1 MGLSRVQ
8 VKRISSLIILF
19 CLVLFALGLSST
31 SVYALTFGITSP
43 GPSVQGAG
51 YPNLMMASRFALPSA
66 GSVSSLS
73 VYLDGS
79 PSGNVRLAI
88 YGDDAVNNVP
98 SSLVVQSAST
108 PVSVIGWATASIS
121 STALNAGSYW
131 LVAMID
137 NSGSRLHFGS
147 GGPSAIKSMQFS
159 SGFPSSWGGTSGTT
173 LLYTVSYSL
182 YATYST
188 GPAPND
194 FAITVSTG
202 SQTVGAGATATY
214 TLSIQYGSSLSA
226 TVDLGVTSGCP
237 TGATCTFSPPSVT
250 GSGTVT
256 LSVPTLPT
264 TPGGTTTITVT
275 ATSTSPALSHSV
287 QVQLTVNP
295 PGSYPVYVYAGA
307 SKVTVT
313 VTWTGS
319 GTAAIYLAG
328 PGGSPTLSEPGAVI
342 YDRVVYVSGSS
353 TPTYIHRVTFTL
365 SSPPTSTQTWNA
377 LVSLTGSYTVT
388 IEVNSPSPTT

>member
-1 MGLSRVQ
+1 MLLM
-8 VKRISSLIILF
+8 SLIVIDF
-19 CLVLFALGLSST
+19 VPVWAGSDTTGGT
-31 SVYALTFGITSP
+31 SVSSIPSIGYVYAFPI
-43 GPSVQGAG
+43 SVSGSGTVQSIGVNWAG
-51 YPNLMMASRFALPSA
+51 TQTGNVIVALYSA
-66 GSVSSLS
+66 GSSRPASL
-73 VYLDGS
+73 LT
-79 PSGNVRLAI
+79 
-88 YGDDAVNNVP
+88 
-98 SSLVVQSAST
+98 QSAST
-108 PVSVIGWATASIS
+108 AMSLSAGWQDIPVTSYSVSAT
-121 STALNAGSYW
+121 GYW
-131 LVAMID
+131 LAIELSVGRTIYYAPGARAYYARAF
-137 NSGSRLHFGS
+137 GSFDSTWSSGS
-147 GGPSAIKSMQFS
+147 GGDAAAQWNMRI
-159 SGFPSSWGGTSGTT
+159 T
-173 LLYTVSYSL
+173 YT
-182 YATYST
+182 T
-188 GPAPND
+188 GPPPSD
-194 FAITVSTG
+194 FTITASTG

-214 TLSIQYGSSLSA
+214 SLSIQFGSSLST

-237 TGATCTFSPPSVT
+237 TGVTCTFSPPSVT
-250 GSGTVT
+250 GSSTVT

-275 ATSTSPALSHSV
+275 ATSTSPALSHTV

-313 VTWTGS
+313 VTWSGS

-328 PGGSPTLSEPGAVI
+328 PGGSPTLSESGAVI

-365 SSPPTSTQTWNA
+365 PSPPTSTQTWNA

>member
-1 MGLSRVQ
+1 MGIPMRFDQ
-8 VKRISSLIILF
+8 HCGRIRTIPIVM
-19 CLVLFALGLSST
+19 CLVILAGLILGSSPE
-31 SVYALTFGITSP
+31 VYADTFGNTSISGMSAYLAP
-43 GPSVQGAG
+43 AG
-51 YPNLMMASRFALPSA
+51 YVFFASFVAPS
-66 GSVSSLS
+66 GGTLS
-73 VYLDGS
+73 AISFYAGS
-79 PSGNVRLAI
+79 PSGNGNVGIYSDNSGKPGTLLVQGTPQALAN
-88 YGDDAVNNVP
+88 GWNTF
-98 SSLVVQSAST
+98 SAST
-108 PVSVIGWATASIS
+108 SIGASTTYWLGFQMQNGNFYYAT
-121 STALNAGSYW
+121 TAAGSMRNW
-131 LVAMID
+131 ITGISCCTMPSSVSSPM
-137 NSGSRLHFGS
+137 SGSGS
-147 GGPSAIKSMQFS
+147 YA
-159 SGFPSSWGGTSGTT
+159 
-173 LLYTVSYSL
+173 V

-188 GPAPND
+188 GPPPND
-194 FAITVSTG
+194 FTITATTT
-202 SQTVGAGATATY
+202 SQTVGAGATADY
-214 TLSIQYGSSLSA
+214 SLSIQFGSSLST
-226 TVDLGVTSGCP
+226 TVNLGVTSGCP

-250 GSGTVT
+250 GSSTVT

-313 VTWTGS
+313 VTWSGS

-328 PGGSPTLSEPGAVI
+328 PGGSPTLSESGAVI

-377 LVSLTGSYTVT
+377 LVALTGSYTVT

>member
-1 MGLSRVQ
+1 MA
-8 VKRISSLIILF
+8 
-19 CLVLFALGLSST
+19 FAD
-31 SVYALTFGITSP
+31 TFGNTSSAGMSTFP
-43 GPSVQGAG
+43 GAG
-51 YPNLMMASRFALPSA
+51 YLLYARFIASSGGALSQISFFAT
-66 GSVSSLS
+66 SVSGTQNGNVGIYADSSGAPGSL
-73 VYLDGS
+73 LAHGS
-79 PSGNVRLAI
+79 PKAI
-88 YGDDAVNNVP
+88 SNGQNDFAVAGVT
-98 SSLVVQSAST
+98 VVAST
-108 PVSVIGWATASIS
+108 SYWLAFAMTGGSFYWTTSGTRGFVSGATCCTMPSTIS
-121 STALNAGSYW
+121 GGTAAAGSYA
-131 LVAMID
+131 V
-137 NSGSRLHFGS
+137 F
-147 GGPSAIKSMQFS
+147 
-159 SGFPSSWGGTSGTT
+159 
-173 LLYTVSYSL
+173 
-182 YATYST
+182 ATYS
-188 GPAPND
+188 AVDD
-194 FAITVSTG
+194 FTITASTG

-214 TLSIQYGSSLSA
+214 ALSIQYGSSLSA

-237 TGATCTFSPPSVT
+237 TGVSCTFSPPSVT
-250 GSGTVT
+250 GSSTVT

-264 TPGGTTTITVT
+264 TPEGTTTITVT

-295 PGSYPVYVYAGA
+295 AGSYPVYVYAGA

-365 SSPPTSTQTWNA
+365 SPPPTTTQTWNA
-377 LVSLTGSYTVT
+377 LTSLTGSYTVT